1 MSVYESAYTYCPN
14 SATIVASRFN
24 IEFHPAF
31 FEKVAQNIEEKFHYY
46 MLGFLNKKNQMTTFE
61 GFEEKN
67 LRIKAN
73 YFKSHFQHVQIFKSD
88 LLKQQYMQI
97 LKCGEVEFY

>member
-1 MSVYESAYTYCPN
+1 MPS
-14 SATIVASRFN
+14 
-24 IEFHPAF
+24 
-31 FEKVAQNIEEKFHYY
+31 
-46 MLGFLNKKNQMTTFE
+46 FLNKKNEKTTFE
-61 GFEEKN
+61 GFEEKD

-97 LKCGEVEFY
+97 LKCGEVEFYETEFAYTIPMLESIQLRIKVIHEVLF